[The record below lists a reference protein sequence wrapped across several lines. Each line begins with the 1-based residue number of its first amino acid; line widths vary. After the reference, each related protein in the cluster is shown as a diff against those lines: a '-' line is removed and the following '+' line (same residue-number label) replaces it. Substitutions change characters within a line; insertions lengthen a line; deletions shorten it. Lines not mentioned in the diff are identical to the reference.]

1 MAPNTGTGKRTA
13 AGRFMSDPLLYRT
26 ITAPGD
32 ADVLPATIEALEETI
47 DTKYQVQYPDAGDD
61 SKMRHWAANSQ
72 LHLQIVIPDTITSF
86 DLHVFGTM
94 ISDAIVED
102 ADRWS
107 YVFVDE
113 AYDRS
118 QIVTIKEPPHGL
130 LKVLLVNVAGSG
142 DINVFYSLTD

>member
-1 MAPNTGTGKRTA
+1 MAPITGTGKRTA
-13 AGRFMSDPLLYRT
+13 NGRFMEDPQLYRT

-32 ADVLPATIEALEETI
+32 ANVLPATIEALTATI
-47 DTKYQVQYPDAGDD
+47 DTKYQTNYSPAGDD
-61 SKMRHWAANSQ
+61 VTNRRWAADSQ
-72 LHLQIVIPDTITSF
+72 LHLQIVIPDTVTSF

-113 AYDRS
+113 GYERS